1 MSLMRD
7 PNEWQD
13 PDRAHTAEPYVPYRS
28 QRRSSQRVGFGSFA
42 CPQCNVP
49 VALGGPVSL
58 SGRMRC
64 PFCRGIHPVRSFVH
78 LDTAD
83 TSLNAVELRARLPG

>member
-7 PNEWQD
+7 QNQWED
-13 PDRAHTAEPYVPYRS
+13 AERAHTAQPYVPYKAERLS
-28 QRRSSQRVGFGSFA
+28 AQRIGLGSFA
-42 CPQCNVP
+42 CPQCDVP
-49 VALGGPVSL
+49 VTLGGPVAL

-83 TSLNAVELRARLPG
+83 TSLNVVELRARLPH